1 VRVLLHLTL
10 SIVGNVTAGVLVNC
24 SCASRGSDLVPK
36 DITAHSLL
44 RINIAILSVDA
55 EGINFLLLTML
66 VLKVIA
72 AVYLHFS
79 ITSFIY
85 QGKITAA
92 KNIKELKKS
101 GLADVQTSL
110 YSSIS
115 VWRAVG

>member
-1 VRVLLHLTL
+1 LLHLTL
-10 SIVGNVTAGVLVNC
+10 SIVGDETAGILVNC
-24 SCASRGSDLVPK
+24 SCESLRSDLVPK

-55 EGINFLLLTML
+55 EGIKFLFLIML
-66 VLKVIA
+66 VLKFIA
-72 AVYLHFS
+72 AVYLRFS

-85 QGKITAA
+85 QSKTTAV